1 MKLGAHDYL
10 IQQNFDASDG
20 KCELALP
27 GGPPPPPPPGG
38 LKITVTNPANG
49 SVIHAGGALDF
60 VASVTGSATVS
71 SATVNWVAPSG
82 TTTFTMAK
90 NASRRMGAGDDAVD
104 DRARRH
110 ALVHRHGQGRRRR
123 SATSSTVTLTVQ

>member
-38 LKITVTNPANG
+38 LSHRHDPANG

-60 VASVTGSATVS
+60 VASVTGRPRS
-71 SATVNWVAPSG
+71 
-82 TTTFTMAK
+82 
-90 NASRRMGAGDDAVD
+90 
-104 DRARRH
+104 
-110 ALVHRHGQGRRRR
+110 RRRR
-123 SATSSTVTLTVQ
+123 